1 MCENIQN
8 LCSGFEGTIS
18 GAPQGSIAQPVLFN
32 VFLDYF
38 LYFMENTSIEILQ
51 LQYNGFPMIVDF

>member
-18 GAPQGSIAQPVLFN
+18 GAPQGSIAQPILFN
-32 VFLDYF
+32 VFLDLF
-38 LYFMENTSIEILQ
+38 LVLHGKYIN
-51 LQYNGFPMIVDF
+51 